1 MPDTSKASRRQ
12 KPAPTGTAKPGS
24 QWPLG
29 ATFDG
34 SGVNFALFSENA
46 AAVTLCLFD
55 EEDGATEV
63 ARVPLNE
70 RTEGVWNG
78 YVEGIKPGQRY
89 GYRVDGAYDP
99 AAGHRFN
106 PAKLLL
112 DPYGRATDRLPTPTD
127 TTFGYR
133 FGNPDG
139 DLRKDNRNNAP
150 FTSRSVVIESSY
162 DWDGDTQLKTPWTDT
177 IIYEA
182 HVKGMTAR
190 HPDVP
195 EKLRG
200 TYAGLA
206 SAPVIEHLKQ
216 LGITAI
222 ELLPVYQSSPE
233 RRLADLNLGNYWGYN
248 SIGFFAPDIRFA
260 ASSGVGAHVAEFREM
275 VKAFHR
281 AGIEVLLDVVYN
293 HTAEGNHLGPTLCF
307 RGIDNAA
314 YYRLDP
320 NNKRT
325 FLDTTGC
332 GNSLNLMHPR
342 VLQFVM
348 DSLRYW
354 VLEMHVDG
362 FRFDLAT
369 TLARTRIGFD
379 GQAPFLSAIQQDPVL
394 SQAKLIAEPWD
405 LGDGGYQLGGFPP
418 AWKEWNGKYR
428 DKARD
433 FWRGADD
440 SMAEFASRFTG
451 SSDLFQWNG
460 RPPQASINFVTC
472 HDGFPLVD
480 LVSYNQKHNEANGEN
495 NQDGDNTNRSWNCGA
510 EGPTADPVIKALRR
524 RQRRNFIATLLI
536 SQGVPMMLAG
546 DEIGRTQRGN
556 NNAYC
561 QDNDVS
567 WLDWSEADTEFL
579 EFTRAMI
586 RMRGQHRVFRRRKW
600 FTGLVRAG
608 SKIKDIGWFRFDGN
622 EMTIG
627 DWSAGFA
634 KSLAVFLN
642 GSSVDDDQNGDAN
655 IDDSY
660 YVIFNAG
667 ADALDF
673 VMPARTWGRRWI
685 RILDTTEPLPRE
697 AEDQIQAGGKVHVAG
712 RAMVILWRAV

>member
-1 MPDTSKASRRQ
+1 MSRRT
-12 KPAPTGTAKPGS
+12 KPTPTLTAKVGS
-24 QWPLG
+24 PAPLG

-34 SGVNFALFSENA
+34 SGVNFAIFSESA
-46 AAVTLCLFD
+46 SGATLCLFD
-55 EEDGATEV
+55 GENGGTES
-63 ARVPLNE
+63 ARVPLTE
-70 RTEGVWNG
+70 RTEGVWHG
-78 YVEGIKPGQRY
+78 YIAGLKPGQNY
-89 GYRVDGAYDP
+89 GYRLDGPYDP

-112 DPYGRATDRLPTPTD
+112 DPYARALDRMPLPND
-127 TTFGYR
+127 TVFGYR

-139 DLRKDNRNNAP
+139 DLRKDSRNSAP
-150 FTSRSVVIESSY
+150 FAARSVVIDSSY
-162 DWDGDTQLKTPWTDT
+162 DWDGDTLLRIPWTDT
-177 IIYEA
+177 IVYEA

-190 HPDVP
+190 HPGVP
-195 EKLRG
+195 ERLRG

-206 SAPVIEHLKQ
+206 SEPIIAHLKE

-222 ELLPVYQSSPE
+222 ELLPIHQSAPE
-233 RRLADLNLGNYWGYN
+233 RRLIDMNISNYWGYN

-260 ASSGVGAHVAEFREM
+260 ASSGPGAQVAEFREM

-281 AGIEVLLDVVYN
+281 AGIEVILDVVYN
-293 HTAEGNHLGPTLCF
+293 HTGEGGQLGPTICF
-307 RGIDNAA
+307 RGIDNTA

-320 NNKRT
+320 NNKRVCV
-325 FLDTTGC
+325 DTTGT
-332 GNSLNLMHPR
+332 GNSLNMMHPR
-342 VLQFVM
+342 VLQLVM

-354 VLEMHVDG
+354 VVEMHVDG

-379 GQAPFLSAIQQDPVL
+379 GQAPFLSALQQDPIL
-394 SQAKLIAEPWD
+394 SQVKLIAEPWD
-405 LGDGGYQLGGFPP
+405 IGEGGYQVGGFPP
-418 AWKEWNGKYR
+418 IWKEWNGKYR
-428 DKARD
+428 DKCRD
-433 FWRGADD
+433 FWRGSDD
-440 SMAEFASRFTG
+440 TMAEFASRFTG

-472 HDGFPLVD
+472 HDGFTLTD

-510 EGPTADPVIKALRR
+510 EGPTADPVIKALRL
-524 RQRRNFIATLLI
+524 RQRRNFIATLMI
-536 SQGVPMMLAG
+536 SQGVPMMLGG

-561 QDNDVS
+561 QDNEVS
-567 WLDWSEADTEFL
+567 WLDWSSADTEFL

-586 RMRGQHRVFRRRKW
+586 GLRQQHRVFRRRKW

-608 SKIKDIGWFRFDGN
+608 SKLKDIGWFRLDGN

-642 GSSVDDDQNGDAN
+642 GGALDSAADNGAN
-655 IDDSY
+655 ADECY

-673 VMPARTWGRRWI
+673 VMPSRVWGRRWMK
-685 RILDTTEPLPRE
+685 ILDTTEPLPRE
-697 AEDQIQAGGKVHVAG
+697 SDDSIGASSKVHVAG
-712 RAMVILWRAV
+712 RSMAILQRVI